1 MFRKRF
7 RTKKFRKKGPL
18 PTRKVFLYSFILF
31 IISSI
36 MTLWYVDKSIEPVIM
51 SVAEYEIK
59 RIATE
64 TIHESVDENIAKV
77 DMNKI
82 ITNNKGGKGSSSSY
96 SFNPVIYSELRANI
110 TKDIQ
115 KKLGIKQGNP
125 FKTGSAKI
133 NDEQYKSVVY
143 YIPFGVVTGN
153 NLLSNYGPEIPVKMS
168 VIGNVESDLR
178 TKLTNAGIN
187 NIYYELIVDFD
198 VNIQIVIPSFTKE
211 TKVSQEV
218 TVGSLLIEGDVPSY
232 FSNGNGSVA
241 PAIMKENKE

>member
-51 SVAEYEIK
+51 SVAEHEIK

-64 TIHESVDENIAKV
+64 TIHESVDENISKI

-82 ITNNKGGKGSSSSY
+82 ITNNEGGKDSSSSY

-115 KKLGIKQGNP
+115 NKLGIEQGNP
-125 FKTGSAKI
+125 FKKGSSKI

-143 YIPFGVVTGN
+143 YIPLGVVTGN

-168 VIGNVESDLR
+168 VIGNVESDLK

-187 NIYYELIVDFD
+187 NVYYELIVDFD

-232 FSNGNGSVA
+232 YSNGNGSVA

>member
-1 MFRKRF
+1 
-7 RTKKFRKKGPL
+7 
-18 PTRKVFLYSFILF
+18 
-31 IISSI
+31 

-64 TIHESVDENIAKV
+64 TIHESVDENISKI

-82 ITNNKGGKGSSSSY
+82 ITNNEGGKDSSSSY

-115 KKLGIKQGNP
+115 NKLGIEQGNP
-125 FKTGSAKI
+125 FKKGSSKI

-143 YIPFGVVTGN
+143 YIPLGVVTGN

-168 VIGNVESDLR
+168 VIGNVESDLK

-187 NIYYELIVDFD
+187 NVYYELIVDFD

-232 FSNGNGSVA
+232 YSNGNGSVA

>member
-1 MFRKRF
+1 M
-7 RTKKFRKKGPL
+7 KFRKKGPL

-36 MTLWYVDKSIEPVIM
+36 MTLWYVDKAIEPVIM
-51 SVAEYEIK
+51 NVAENEIK

-64 TIHESVDENIAKV
+64 TIHESVDENIAKI
-77 DMNKI
+77 DMKEI
-82 ITNNKGGKGSSSSY
+82 ITNNKGSEGTSSSY
-96 SFNPVIYSELRANI
+96 SFNPAVYSELRANI
-110 TKDIQ
+110 TNDIQ
-115 KKLGIKQGNP
+115 DKLGIKQGNP
-125 FKTGSAKI
+125 FKTGSTKI

-143 YIPFGVVTGN
+143 YIPLGVVTGN

-187 NIYYELIVDFD
+187 NVYYELIVDFD

-232 FSNGNGSVA
+232 FSNGNGAVA
-241 PAIMKENKE
+241 PAIMKENK

>member
-1 MFRKRF
+1 M
-7 RTKKFRKKGPL
+7 KFKKKGPL

-36 MTLWYVDKSIEPVIM
+36 MTLWYVDKTIEPIIM
-51 SVAEYEIK
+51 NVAENEIK

-64 TIHESVDENIAKV
+64 TIHESVDENISKI
-77 DMNKI
+77 DMKEI
-82 ITNNKGGKGSSSSY
+82 ITNNKGSEGVSSSY
-96 SFNPVIYSELRANI
+96 SFNPVIYSKLRANI
-110 TKDIQ
+110 TNDIQ
-115 KKLGIKQGNP
+115 RKLGIKQGNP

-143 YIPFGVVTGN
+143 YIPLGVVTGN

-187 NIYYELIVDFD
+187 NVYYELIVDFD

-232 FSNGNGSVA
+232 FSNGNGTVA
-241 PAIMKENKE
+241 PAIMKENKK

>member
-1 MFRKRF
+1 
-7 RTKKFRKKGPL
+7 
-18 PTRKVFLYSFILF
+18 
-31 IISSI
+31 
-36 MTLWYVDKSIEPVIM
+36 MTLWYVDKAIEPVIM
-51 SVAEYEIK
+51 NVAENEIK

-64 TIHESVDENIAKV
+64 TIHESVDENIAKI
-77 DMNKI
+77 DMKEI
-82 ITNNKGGKGSSSSY
+82 ITNNKGSEGTSSSY
-96 SFNPVIYSELRANI
+96 SFNPAVYSELRANI
-110 TKDIQ
+110 TNDIQ
-115 KKLGIKQGNP
+115 DKLGIKQGNP
-125 FKTGSAKI
+125 FKTGSTKI

-143 YIPFGVVTGN
+143 YIPLGVVTGN

-187 NIYYELIVDFD
+187 NVYYELIVDFD

-232 FSNGNGSVA
+232 FSNGNGAVA
-241 PAIMKENKE
+241 PAIMKENK

>member
-1 MFRKRF
+1 M
-7 RTKKFRKKGPL
+7 KFRKKGPL

-31 IISSI
+31 ILSSI
-36 MTLWYVDKSIEPVIM
+36 MTLWYVDKTIEPVIM
-51 SVAEYEIK
+51 NVAENEIK

-64 TIHESVDENIAKV
+64 TIHESVDENISKI
-77 DMNKI
+77 DMKEI
-82 ITNNKGGKGSSSSY
+82 ITNNKGTEGTSSSY

-115 KKLGIKQGNP
+115 RKLGIKQGNP

-143 YIPFGVVTGN
+143 YIPLGVVTGN

-187 NIYYELIVDFD
+187 NVYYELIVDFD

-232 FSNGNGSVA
+232 FSNGNGAVA
-241 PAIMKENKE
+241 PAIMKENKQ

>member
-1 MFRKRF
+1 
-7 RTKKFRKKGPL
+7 
-18 PTRKVFLYSFILF
+18 
-31 IISSI
+31 

-82 ITNNKGGKGSSSSY
+82 ITNNEGSKDSSSSY
-96 SFNPVIYSELRANI
+96 SFNPVIYSELRASI

-115 KKLGIKQGNP
+115 KKLGIKKGNP

-143 YIPFGVVTGN
+143 YIPLGVVTGN

-187 NIYYELIVDFD
+187 NVYYELIVDFD

-232 FSNGNGSVA
+232 YSNGNGSLA